1 VSVTVPAEL
10 AQHQNVARVSQA
22 AMVKIAE
29 RVRPRYE
36 TTVRRLATA
45 LKAAEAAQ
53 AEHRAMLAELREA
66 GVTSSDLRPMLF
78 AIRGPRGLEDALGD
92 NVAAWLAEAREHN
105 LLS

>member
-1 VSVTVPAEL
+1 
-10 AQHQNVARVSQA
+10 
-22 AMVKIAE
+22 MVKIAE